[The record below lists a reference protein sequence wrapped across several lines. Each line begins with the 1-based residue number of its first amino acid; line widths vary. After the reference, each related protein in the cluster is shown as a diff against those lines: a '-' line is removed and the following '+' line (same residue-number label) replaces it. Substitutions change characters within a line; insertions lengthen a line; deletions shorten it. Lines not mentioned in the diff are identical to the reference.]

1 MEKPN
6 FLFEVE
12 TLEDWRVEAG
22 ANQVVD
28 EPVEEGGAS
37 NSNSTNNSSD
47 EP

>member
-1 MEKPN
+1 MEKN
-6 FLFEVE
+6 NLFEVE

-22 ANQVVD
+22 ANQVV
-28 EPVEEGGAS
+28 PVEEPGGAS

>member
-1 MEKPN
+1 MEKIN
-6 FLFEVE
+6 SLFEVE

-22 ANQVVD
+22 ANQVEEIV
-28 EPVEEGGAS
+28 VEGGAS

>member
-1 MEKPN
+1 MEKTN
-6 FLFEVE
+6 SLFEVE

-22 ANQVVD
+22 ANQVEV
-28 EPVEEGGAS
+28 PIEEGGAS

>member
-1 MEKPN
+1 MEKN
-6 FLFEVE
+6 NLFEVE

-22 ANQVVD
+22 ANQQV
-28 EPVEEGGAS
+28 PVEEGGAS